1 MEKESIKKLLYSF
14 LKGKEYLNKTVISQ
28 NLSIIDEIT
37 EQTKEVKLIGV
48 KNTSDIDRSLIKKLT
63 DSKNFFWHTIDK
75 MSGNGRALD
84 TELINPLTG
93 RSMTGSSSGTAINIF
108 LGINDL
114 GIGTDGGGSVI
125 YPAVS
130 LNLYSFLG
138 SGIGLKSEKM
148 KKSTDGIDFSAGI
161 GLISRDLETLYSAVT
176 LLSNIKNEKISCR
189 IAVLDNLEKDL
200 KIKNIFDKSFIS
212 NDFDSDDR
220 MDIIN
225 KLSKIFSKYDLLVA
239 KEEMID
245 FNSYGDSIIGN
256 LGEKAKKSQLDS
268 NKKLGKVLNMMN
280 LSAITVPAD
289 EISSAYIIIAKT
301 GTDHIDTLFKTA
313 RILEHKENPLI
324 QKYFNSFLEN
334 KNIIFQL

>member
-63 DSKNFFWHTIDK
+63 DSKKFFWHTIDK

>member
-63 DSKNFFWHTIDK
+63 DSKKFFWHTIDK

-161 GLISRDLETLYSAVT
+161 GFISRDLETLYLAVT
-176 LLSNIKNEKISCR
+176 LLSNIKNEEISCR

-239 KEEMID
+239 KEETID

-256 LGEKAKKSQLDS
+256 FGEKAKKSQLDS

-313 RILEHKENPLI
+313 RMLEHKENPLI
-324 QKYFNSFLEN
+324 KKYFNSFLEN

>member
-63 DSKNFFWHTIDK
+63 DSKKFFWHTIDK

-138 SGIGLKSEKM
+138 SGIGLKSEKI

>member
-1 MEKESIKKLLYSF
+1 
-14 LKGKEYLNKTVISQ
+14 
-28 NLSIIDEIT
+28 
-37 EQTKEVKLIGV
+37 
-48 KNTSDIDRSLIKKLT
+48 
-63 DSKNFFWHTIDK
+63 
-75 MSGNGRALD
+75 
-84 TELINPLTG
+84 
-93 RSMTGSSSGTAINIF
+93 MTGSSSGTAINIF

-176 LLSNIKNEKISCR
+176 LLSNIKNEEISCR

-200 KIKNIFDKSFIS
+200 KIKNISNKSFIPD
-212 NDFDSDDR
+212 NFDSDDR

-245 FNSYGDSIIGN
+245 FHSYGDSIIGN
-256 LGEKAKKSQLDS
+256 FGEKAKKSQLDS

-280 LSAITVPAD
+280 LSVLTVPAD